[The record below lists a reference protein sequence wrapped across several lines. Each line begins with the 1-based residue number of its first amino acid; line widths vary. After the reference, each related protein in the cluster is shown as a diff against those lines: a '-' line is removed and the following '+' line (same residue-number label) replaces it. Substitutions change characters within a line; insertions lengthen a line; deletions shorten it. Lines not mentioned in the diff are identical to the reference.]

1 MNQEEDTGNDGADAD
16 EDTLDP
22 VLAGI
27 LAALWQAA
35 REPGGGPLSLA
46 RLSKRASVQMSVLRR
61 VLTQLAE
68 ADLAEAEIDES
79 GRGTTQLTAEG
90 RALCDE
96 LFETP
101 GALPDLDS
109 LEDPEDSDD
118 DEDAGRSEHLPRIH

>member
-1 MNQEEDTGNDGADAD
+1 MNQPEDNAD

-27 LAALWQAA
+27 LGALWQAA
-35 REPGGGPLSLA
+35 REPGGGALSLA
-46 RLSKRASVQMSVLRR
+46 RLSKRAAVQMSVLRR

-79 GRGTTQLTAEG
+79 GRGTARLTAEG

-101 GALPDLDS
+101 GALPDLD
-109 LEDPEDSDD
+109 DSDD
-118 DEDAGRSEHLPRIH
+118 DEDPGRSEHLPRIH

>member
-68 ADLAEAEIDES
+68 AEIDES
-79 GRGTTQLTAEG
+79 GRGTARLTAEG
-90 RALCDE
+90 RALCDQ

-101 GALPDLDS
+101 GALPDLD
-109 LEDPEDSDD
+109 DTDD
-118 DEDAGRSEHLPRIH
+118 DEDPGRSEHLPRIH

>member
-1 MNQEEDTGNDGADAD
+1 MNQTEDNAD

-27 LAALWQAA
+27 LGALWQAA
-35 REPGGGPLSLA
+35 RAPGGGALSLA
-46 RLSKRASVQMSVLRR
+46 RLSKRAAVQMSVLRR

-79 GRGTTQLTAEG
+79 GRGTARLTAEG
-90 RALCDE
+90 RALCDQ

-101 GALPDLDS
+101 GALPDLD
-109 LEDPEDSDD
+109 DTDD
-118 DEDAGRSEHLPRIH
+118 DEDPGGSEHLPRIH